1 MKNLLTYLIISLSI
15 LQNLAGQATY
25 NFKHISSQ
33 NGLSN
38 DFVLDMAIDQQGC
51 VWVATEA
58 GLNKWVGNGS
68 NIVYKESNSG
78 LVSNEL
84 TSLYY
89 DPSENIL
96 WVGSRQEG
104 ISLFDC
110 RTQQFKDFTTDEGL
124 SSNSV
129 TDIMPAAGDKGVWI
143 AYLSGEIDFYDK
155 QTKKII
161 SYNSRNIPGLT
172 GRNRCCRD
180 DKNGALYVGHIGNG
194 MTIINLKEKTAK
206 KYLHEPDDPQSI
218 PGDNGFVQ
226 SDDRDIHL
234 FPTRQQK

>member
-84 TSLYY
+84 TCIMIHPRIYY
-89 DPSENIL
+89 
-96 WVGSRQEG
+96 
-104 ISLFDC
+104 
-110 RTQQFKDFTTDEGL
+110 GL
-124 SSNSV
+124 APDKKVSV
-129 TDIMPAAGDKGVWI
+129 CSTA
-143 AYLSGEIDFYDK
+143 
-155 QTKKII
+155 
-161 SYNSRNIPGLT
+161 
-172 GRNRCCRD
+172 GRNNS
-180 DKNGALYVGHIGNG
+180 KI
-194 MTIINLKEKTAK
+194 
-206 KYLHEPDDPQSI
+206 S
-218 PGDNGFVQ
+218 
-226 SDDRDIHL
+226 
-234 FPTRQQK
+234 QQMKDCPAIV

>member
-38 DFVLDMAIDQQGC
+38 DFVLDMAIAQQGC

-89 DPSENIL
+89 ATIQ
-96 WVGSRQEG
+96 R
-104 ISLFDC
+104 FH
-110 RTQQFKDFTTDEGL
+110 
-124 SSNSV
+124 
-129 TDIMPAAGDKGVWI
+129 
-143 AYLSGEIDFYDK
+143 
-155 QTKKII
+155 
-161 SYNSRNIPGLT
+161 
-172 GRNRCCRD
+172 NR
-180 DKNGALYVGHIGNG
+180 
-194 MTIINLKEKTAK
+194 
-206 KYLHEPDDPQSI
+206 
-218 PGDNGFVQ
+218 
-226 SDDRDIHL
+226 
-234 FPTRQQK
+234 